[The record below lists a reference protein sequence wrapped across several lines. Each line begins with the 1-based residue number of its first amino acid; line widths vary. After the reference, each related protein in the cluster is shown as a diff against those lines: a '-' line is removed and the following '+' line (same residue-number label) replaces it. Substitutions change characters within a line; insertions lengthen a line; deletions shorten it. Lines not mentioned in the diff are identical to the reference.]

1 MRYGKRFFK
10 WLWALLL
17 KPIKMIATLVF
28 TVIIL
33 IDKFALK
40 TFHESVTEFKK
51 LITAAQSVSDK
62 SAEAKT
68 EGREK
73 FFKKMVNYA
82 KKAYFRYKKAFM
94 YVLNIALPVVCFVFL
109 LNVCIWRV

>member
-1 MRYGKRFFK
+1 MFENIYNQIYYIGIQTMRYGKRFFK
-10 WLWALLL
+10 WLWALRL

-51 LITAAQSVSDK
+51 LITDAQSVSDK
-62 SAEAKT
+62 IAEAKT
-68 EGREK
+68 EGR
-73 FFKKMVNYA
+73 A
-82 KKAYFRYKKAFM
+82 AFARSM
-94 YVLNIALPVVCFVFL
+94 ENESSTGLPAAVFI
-109 LNVCIWRV
+109 VIIV